1 MVPASSSLMMSVSR
15 SWWSIHK
22 QLRPINVFEL
32 DIFVHSSTAFVLAGT
47 DILGNWRIHHFKLS
61 VLVEEVLRRARLSV
75 LAARNK
81 QGDIVVF
88 DVAQ

>member
-1 MVPASSSLMMSVSR
+1 
-15 SWWSIHK
+15 
-22 QLRPINVFEL
+22 
-32 DIFVHSSTAFVLAGT
+32 
-47 DILGNWRIHHFKLS
+47 
-61 VLVEEVLRRARLSV
+61 LRRARLSV